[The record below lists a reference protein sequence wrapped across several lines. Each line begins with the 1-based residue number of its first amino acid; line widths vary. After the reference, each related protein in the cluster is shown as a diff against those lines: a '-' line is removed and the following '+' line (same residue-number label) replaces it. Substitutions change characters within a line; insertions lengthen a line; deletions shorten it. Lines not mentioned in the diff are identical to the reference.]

1 MPPGSAADDSAW
13 REILEYFS
21 SATQIGLTA
30 TPKVNFA
37 VESHMSHLAELA
49 GIDRVEFRRR
59 NVKLE
64 AFNDLL
70 TAGADL
76 IRYSTYRR
84 QPGHGLGVSVINH
97 GARELGVFFV
107 EVKVNRKT
115 GLVRVKRV
123 CCALDVGTVI
133 NRRNCTVN
141 VRGAIMWGIGY
152 CLVENLVA
160 DRHRVRARVFGDYEV
175 PSFRHTP
182 EIDIAWLQAY
192 PNNGPRGVGE
202 MPCPAIAPAVADA
215 IHDAVGIRLY
225 QTPFTPE
232 RVLAAL
238 RQTSEGGV
246 N

>member
-1 MPPGSAADDSAW
+1 M
-13 REILEYFS
+13 
-21 SATQIGLTA
+21 
-30 TPKVNFA
+30 
-37 VESHMSHLAELA
+37 
-49 GIDRVEFRRR
+49 
-59 NVKLE
+59 KLE

-152 CLVENLVA
+152 CLV
-160 DRHRVRARVFGDYEV
+160 
-175 PSFRHTP
+175 
-182 EIDIAWLQAY
+182 
-192 PNNGPRGVGE
+192 GE
-202 MPCPAIAPAVADA
+202 S
-215 IHDAVGIRLY
+215 R
-225 QTPFTPE
+225 
-232 RVLAAL
+232 R
-238 RQTSEGGV
+238 
-246 N
+246 